1 LQHYQQQPYVW
12 KCAVVTV
19 GVFLLL
25 GLEVRVLI
33 THTVFVD
40 CFFSKIATQFL
51 FLFFSGFFV
60 VADVVV
66 CLGFLSITGI
76 VPVMQLALINR
87 AGGLYWKIFTE
98 VVSTDRMQ

>member
-1 LQHYQQQPYVW
+1 M
-12 KCAVVTV
+12 TV

-87 AGGLYWKIFTE
+87 AGGLYDLARLIRCLLYGKEENFYSFNVTGLY
-98 VVSTDRMQ
+98 